1 MPITTNV
8 VRWLHTLNS
17 FFWRVFWVQLT
28 KLKVKNFRSFGGDEE
43 TVVRFEKLTTFIG
56 NNSSG
61 KTALIH
67 ALLKLFGKGNNS
79 LTRSDF
85 HLPFDKKP
93 DEMDRCELY
102 IEVVFEFPELQD
114 NHGFITYSIPTFFEN
129 FVVEDVGKPPYI
141 RIRLEATWERGNSF
155 EGNIDSQIYF
165 VTVSEDSEIEEQH
178 KKRATK
184 AILSNI
190 KCIYVPALRDPNEQ
204 LKNASGSILYRILN
218 GINWTEGTVDN
229 IRQKTAELDN
239 LFNNEKGIN
248 TLKSAIQQYWNK
260 YHGDNR
266 YNQAAL
272 TFNST
277 DMETILKRVELKFF
291 PTETERDYSVNELG
305 DGLRSLFYL
314 SLVNTL
320 LEIENKALSEIGDN
334 QRSFNIIPPVLT
346 IVAVEEPENH
356 IAPHLLGKVVKN
368 LIDISTKENAQ
379 TILTSHSPAII
390 KRVDCK
396 SIRHFRICNERRSSV
411 IKEIRL
417 PEKESDCF
425 KYVKGAVEAYPELY
439 FAKLVILGEGDSEEY
454 VIKKILA
461 SLGRDIDVQGI
472 SIVPLGGRHV
482 NHFWKLLKDLD
493 IPHITLLDFD
503 RERQGGGWGRI
514 KYAIEQLIENG
525 FPKEKLLTIEGG
537 ADFLNED
544 LEQIE
549 KLKGYKDK
557 IVNPWIRLLEDNNV
571 YFSYPL
577 DLDFML
583 LEKYYKEYIDSLDK
597 NEGPR
602 LKINNVT
609 KKIADLSD
617 EDYSSREYQERLT
630 SDIHVTLKQNGGDGR
645 TYSMAQKQLMIWY
658 NYFFLSKSKPVTHMR
673 ALEKL
678 DFSKLQLPEPLERLI
693 DAVVKKIEE

>member
-1 MPITTNV
+1 MFFVGFIRLIITFG
-8 VRWLHTLNS
+8 RG
-17 FFWRVFWVQLT
+17 FWMQLT
-28 KLKVKNFRSFGGDEE
+28 KLKVKNFRSFGDKE
-43 TVVRFEKLTTFIG
+43 TVVRFDQLTTFIG

-67 ALLKLFGKGNNS
+67 ALLKLFGEGNNS
-79 LTRSDF
+79 LKRSDF

-102 IEVVFEFPELQD
+102 IEAVFEFPELQD
-114 NHGFITYSIPTFFEN
+114 NHGFITYSTPTFFDN

-165 VTVSEDSEIEEQH
+165 ITASEDSEIEEQH

-184 AILSNI
+184 AMLSNI

-204 LKNASGSILYRILN
+204 LKNVSGSILYRILN
-218 GINWTEGTVDN
+218 GVNWADRTVDD
-229 IRQKTAELDN
+229 IRKKTAELDK
-239 LFNNEKGIN
+239 LFNNETGIN

-266 YNQAAL
+266 YNQAVL
-272 TFNST
+272 TFNGT

-320 LEIENKALSEIGDN
+320 LEIENQALSEIGAN

-356 IAPHLLGKVVKN
+356 IAPHLLGKVMKN

-396 SIRHFRICNERRSSV
+396 SIRHFRICNKRRSSV
-411 IKEIRL
+411 IKEIKL
-417 PEKESDCF
+417 PKKESDCF

-454 VIKKILA
+454 VIKKILT

-525 FPKEKLLTIEGG
+525 LSNEKLSTVEGIE
-537 ADFLNED
+537 DFSDD

-549 KLKGYKDK
+549 KKIGYKDEV
-557 IVNPWIRLLEDNNV
+557 VNHWISFLEDNNV

-609 KKIADLSD
+609 KKIASLSD
-617 EDYSSREYQERLT
+617 EDYSSSEYQERLT
-630 SDIHVTLKQNGGDGR
+630 SYIQATLKQNGGDGR
-645 TYSMAQKQLMIWY
+645 TYSEAQKQLMIWY
-658 NYFFLSKSKPVTHMR
+658 NYFFLYKSKPVTHMR

-678 DFSKLQLPEPLERLI
+678 DFSQLQLPEPLERFI
-693 DAVVKKIEE
+693 NAIVKKIEG